1 MRHTLPIVATP
12 GFPLGDALGMMIEV
26 QGPGRARTA
35 LDLSPSLLNP
45 HGAIHGA
52 VLFALVDTGMGA
64 ATMSV
69 LDPSEL
75 CATIELHLR
84 FLKPTRQGRLTADST
99 VVHKGRRVVQLES
112 KVVANDGT
120 LVATATGSFAVFIGD
135 GTKGIG

>member
-1 MRHTLPIVATP
+1 MRDTLPIVVAP
-12 GFPLGDALGMMIEV
+12 RFPLGDALGMTIEV
-26 QGPGRARTA
+26 EGPGRSRTA

-69 LDPSEL
+69 LEPNEL

-84 FLKPTRQGRLTADST
+84 FLKPTRQGRLVADST

-120 LVATATGSFAVFIGD
+120 LVATATASFAVFI
-135 GTKGIG
+135 KAM